1 VVNTPFGCLFLIL
14 EMYVRELKRLAVFY
28 NGNIFQSLTNDVVQD
43 MVNLSLLFVTD
54 NPNK

>member
-1 VVNTPFGCLFLIL
+1 
-14 EMYVRELKRLAVFY
+14 MYVRELKRLAVFY